1 MIIVEGSFMVFSEL
15 FPNAFVSN
23 EAIADQNVLVIP
35 YQQGFLHLPKASLTE
50 REMALIEFLS
60 PSDKVVIDNTWL
72 SFFQGDSALPLSLSE
87 GQMIL
92 IGHQRS
98 MPSELLNFFKD
109 LFPNLFTLASLGKQ
123 QTLLLLSPDLGNSV
137 ETSLSQLLV
146 TLESDFGL
154 ALSFYVGKAWPALT
168 ERDLATYWRLEYGL
182 CQQYHA
188 LEQEE
193 PVISFARLMLRAMT
207 GETSESAGALREQLL
222 ETILPVKDSRDLITV
237 LWQEQGNLVQT
248 AQRLFIHRN
257 SLQYRLDKFYQAT
270 GLNLKVLDDLALA
283 YLIILQD

>member
-1 MIIVEGSFMVFSEL
+1 MNLSDL
-15 FPNAFVSN
+15 FPNAIMSEEGSATSEFV
-23 EAIADQNVLVIP
+23 VLPEDDAFI
-35 YQQGFLHLPKASLTE
+35 HIPKASLTD
-50 REMALIEFLS
+50 REKFLLS
-60 PSDKVVIDNTWL
+60 HFSEAHLSEVTDNTWL

-98 MPSELLNFFKD
+98 MPSELLGFFKD
-109 LFPNLFTLASLGKQ
+109 LFPNLLTLASLGKQ
-123 QTLLLLSPDLGNSV
+123 QTLLLLSPDLGSSV
-137 ETSLSQLLV
+137 DTSLSQLLV

-188 LEQEE
+188 LDQEE

>member
-1 MIIVEGSFMVFSEL
+1 MNLSDL
-15 FPNAFVSN
+15 FPNAIMSEEGSATSEFV
-23 EAIADQNVLVIP
+23 VLPEDDAFI
-35 YQQGFLHLPKASLTE
+35 HIPKASLTD
-50 REMALIEFLS
+50 REKFLLS
-60 PSDKVVIDNTWL
+60 HFSEAHLREVTDNTWL

-98 MPSELLNFFKD
+98 MPSELLDFFKD
-109 LFPNLFTLASLGKQ
+109 LFPNLLTLASLGKQ
-123 QTLLLLSPDLGNSV
+123 QTLLLLSPDLGSSV
-137 ETSLSQLLV
+137 DTSLSQLLV

-188 LEQEE
+188 LDQEE